1 MDNTKKDQK
10 VTEVMQLIDQ
20 LIQKEK
26 DKNAEQL
33 IKSKEAV
40 TDLTCEI
47 REAVCFIRTMIS
59 AAVDCSPY
67 DTDAISDLLCGFPMI
82 TKILMDI
89 LAEAEKAEH
98 IVYGVSGGNNI

>member
-1 MDNTKKDQK
+1 MDNTNKDQN

-20 LIQKEK
+20 LIRKEN
-26 DKNAEQL
+26 DKNAKQL
-33 IKSKEAV
+33 IKAKDAV

-59 AAVDCSPY
+59 AAVDYSPY
-67 DTDAISDLLCGFPMI
+67 DADAISDLLCGFPMI

-98 IVYGVSGGNNI
+98 IVYGVYEG